1 MKKKYNTPLTTII
14 MLESPVVLFSAS
26 IAGGN
31 LGDYEF
37 GTQESPEFSIDDN
50 ENLFMDSPYE

>member
-1 MKKKYNTPLTTII
+1 
-14 MLESPVVLFSAS
+14 MLENPVVLFSAS
-26 IAGGN
+26 IGGGN

-37 GTQESPEFSIDDN
+37 GTQESPEFSIDGN